1 MPDPSHLKPLADA
14 DWPAGIADLRGG
26 FAGSLN
32 VYRVM
37 AHHPALLRAWQAYR
51 DHVVV
56 HSTLGRQRS
65 EVVILR
71 TGHRLKAQYEW
82 AHHVVRAR
90 DCDMEDARI
99 ATLRGPVDGM
109 AAEDALLS
117 GAVDEL
123 IDHAK
128 LDGPTLR
135 DASALL
141 GPEGVLDLMAT
152 VGLYSTL
159 AFIVKTYQTPV
170 DSDVADALAKQ
181 AAP

>member
-1 MPDPSHLKPLADA
+1 MPDQNHLKPVSDA
-14 DWPAGIADLRGG
+14 DWPAEITDLRDG

-37 AHHPALLRAWQAYR
+37 AHHPALLRAWQVYR

-90 DCDMEDARI
+90 GCGMEDARI
-99 ATLRGPVDGM
+99 ASLRGPVDGM
-109 AAEDALLS
+109 SGEDALLG
-117 GAVDEL
+117 GAVDDL
-123 IDHAK
+123 IDRAS
-128 LDGPTLR
+128 LDRATLR
-135 DASALL
+135 DVSALV
-141 GPEGVLDLMAT
+141 GSKGVLDLMAT

-159 AFIVKTYQTPV
+159 AFIVKTYETSV